1 MDKLWKSFRCL
12 PTELNL
18 NIVLACGQTFRW
30 TKNKEEEWVGVAGK
44 KVWIL
49 RQEGDSILYKSI
61 TSENSADVKIKIE
74 SEQEGNEKEESFLKD
89 YFQLKISLENL
100 YKQWNSTDTNFNSL
114 SNSFD
119 GVRMLRQDPVENLF
133 SFICSQNN
141 HITRISSMVE
151 KLCTYFGDEICEIEG
166 KQYHA
171 FPNLV
176 ALSADDV
183 EGKLRELGFGYRAKY
198 IHQCA
203 KQILEKHSLNWLYE
217 LRSISYKEA
226 HKALCG
232 LPGVGAKV
240 ADCVCLMSL
249 DKPDAIPV
257 DTHMWQIAQR
267 DYLPHLKKY
276 KTLTDKIYQ
285 EIGDHFRSI
294 YGEYAGWA
302 HSVLFSAD
310 LKRFRDL
317 KDSAQKSI
325 SKKKDIAEQNEEKP
339 KIEEMD
345 VSLPSP
351 KSKKPTKRET
361 KTVLKRRSSRTA
373 AGEKGAKLRR

>member
-1 MDKLWKSFRCL
+1 M
-12 PTELNL
+12 
-18 NIVLACGQTFRW
+18 
-30 TKNKEEEWVGVAGK
+30 
-44 KVWIL
+44 
-49 RQEGDSILYKSI
+49 
-61 TSENSADVKIKIE
+61 
-74 SEQEGNEKEESFLKD
+74 KD

-203 KQILEKHSLNWLYE
+203 KQILEKLSLNWLYE
-217 LRSISYKEA
+217 LRSVSYKEA
-226 HKALCG
+226 HKG
-232 LPGVGAKV
+232 N
-240 ADCVCLMSL
+240 L
-249 DKPDAIPV
+249 D
-257 DTHMWQIAQR
+257 
-267 DYLPHLKKY
+267 
-276 KTLTDKIYQ
+276 
-285 EIGDHFRSI
+285 
-294 YGEYAGWA
+294 
-302 HSVLFSAD
+302 
-310 LKRFRDL
+310 
-317 KDSAQKSI
+317 
-325 SKKKDIAEQNEEKP
+325 
-339 KIEEMD
+339 
-345 VSLPSP
+345 
-351 KSKKPTKRET
+351 
-361 KTVLKRRSSRTA
+361 
-373 AGEKGAKLRR
+373 